1 MDGSPHRSALG
12 TVALV
17 AAALAAFAANSILCR
32 LALADA
38 TIDAAGFTAIRLA
51 SGAAILVPLAWRRA
65 APWPPPHDAL
75 ASGAW
80 LFVYA
85 AAFSFAYLALG
96 AATGALVLFG
106 VVQIVMLLAQRR
118 SDGLAPRVVAGAA
131 IAFAGLVV
139 LVAPGVTAPPPAG
152 VAAMALAGFA
162 WARYSLRGARAADPL
177 RATAANFVAT
187 IPAAVLLVAV
197 FAARSTITP
206 AGALL
211 AVVSGAITSGLGYV
225 VWYAAL
231 ARIDAGQ
238 AAVAQLAVP
247 VIAAVGAVV
256 LLGEAATGRLV
267 AGGVV
272 VLGGIAMALPRR
284 RVG

>member
-1 MDGSPHRSALG
+1 MDGSSPRDALG
-12 TVALV
+12 TAALV
-17 AAALAAFAANSILCR
+17 VAALVAFAANSILCR
-32 LALADA
+32 LALAGGA
-38 TIDAAGFTAIRLA
+38 IDAAGFTAIRLA
-51 SGAAILVPLAWRRA
+51 SGAAVLVLLAWRRA
-65 APWPPPHDAL
+65 APWPAARDSL

-80 LFVYA
+80 LFAYA

-118 SDGLAPRVVAGAA
+118 REGLAPRTVAGAA

-139 LVAPGVTAPPPAG
+139 LVAPGTSAPPPGG
-152 VAAMALAGFA
+152 VAAMAVAGYA

-187 IPAAVLLVAV
+187 LPAAALLVV
-197 FAARSTITP
+197 LFAAQSTITP
-206 AGALL
+206 TGALL
-211 AVVSGAITSGLGYV
+211 AIASGAITSGLGYV

-231 ARIDAGQ
+231 ARIDAAQ

-247 VIAAVGAVV
+247 VIAAVAAVV
-256 LLGEAATGRLV
+256 LLGEAATARLV
-267 AGGVV
+267 VGGVV
-272 VLGGIAMALPRR
+272 VLGGIAMAVLR
-284 RVG
+284 GK